1 VSASPDLHPVLPA
14 DRAELVRAVAQ
25 LDELYAHGDLDEAAY
40 RAERTRHTSRL
51 LDLTRS
57 AAGAP

>member
-1 VSASPDLHPVLPA
+1 MSGSADLHPSPSA

-25 LDELYAHGDLDEAAY
+25 LDERYAHGDLDEAAY
-40 RAERTRHTSRL
+40 RAERTRQTSRL
-51 LDLTRS
+51 LDLSRS